1 MTSMSQLF
9 AVTVALAG
17 LLAAISLWAPRRLA
31 IKGMALATTV
41 LFLPLAYAS
50 LLDLLSRPKPIDLEW
65 WLSHAEEAT
74 VLGSQ
79 LQEDQSIHLWLQ
91 LPDVAEPRAY
101 VLPWNRDTAERLQ
114 QAQRE
119 AQQQGGDV
127 RMRMPFEPSLDDR
140 EPQFYAPPQ
149 PALPPKDYADPAPEF
164 YIPPGRDA

>member
-1 MTSMSQLF
+1 MTSLSQLF
-9 AVTVALAG
+9 AVTIALAG

-31 IKGMALATTV
+31 IKVTALVTMM

-65 WLSHAEEAT
+65 WQSNAAEAT

-79 LQEDQSIHLWLQ
+79 LQEERSIHLWLQ
-91 LPDVAEPRAY
+91 LPNVVEPRAY

-119 AQQQGGDV
+119 AQQQGGGV
-127 RMRMPFEPSLDDR
+127 RMRLPFEPSLDDR

-149 PALPPKDYADPAPEF
+149 PALPPKDYADPKPEF
-164 YIPPGRDA
+164 YQPPGRDA